1 MNSNRI
7 LIIACA
13 AIAVAVLLGGWFL
26 GIGPLLA
33 QADRDRVAASD
44 LSARND
50 LLVVQIAK
58 LKAQDENLTEL
69 ESALADARIAIPASS
84 DLDELVVQLADG
96 AAAAGVTLNSV
107 DFASPEQF
115 APLPRF
121 TSVASNGVPAES
133 LVTIAFT
140 VSASGGRDNLIAFAD
155 AVGTT
160 PRLSVLTS
168 SAMGFDGEIWG
179 GTVQGIVYVLLDAP
193 IAADAA
199 PVAPVTPD
207 PEATPAP

>member
-7 LIIACA
+7 LLIACA
-13 AIAVAVLLGGWFL
+13 AIAVAVLIGGWFL
-26 GIGPLLA
+26 GIGPQLA

-50 LLVVQIAK
+50 LLTVQIAK

-69 ESALADARIAIPASS
+69 ETALAEAQVAIPGESALD
-84 DLDELVVQLADG
+84 DFVVQLVDAQ
-96 AAAAGVTLNSV
+96 AAAGVTLTSV
-107 DFASPEQF
+107 DFA
-115 APLPRF
+115 APLPFAALPRF
-121 TSVASNGVPAES
+121 ASIDANGASADS

-140 VSASGGRDNLIAFAD
+140 VSATGGRDNLVAFAD
-155 AVGTT
+155 LVGTT

-168 SAMGFDGEIWG
+168 STMGFDGEIWG
-179 GTVQGIVYVLLDAP
+179 GTVQGIVYVLLAAP
-193 IAADAA
+193 IAADTAVV
-199 PVAPVTPD
+199 PTPT